1 MLHHMPEELCQVL
14 GVVAPPPAPHLAA
27 VHTGL
32 LFHDFA
38 LQFPTTCPS
47 ASTQELKE
55 LIASYQTLRESGRGP
70 AIAATIIS
78 TARQCNMDR
87 DCNLPPDETDTGAM
101 PLDERDGIVGNVYR
115 K

>member
-1 MLHHMPEELCQVL
+1 METNFYTPILT
-14 GVVAPPPAPHLAA
+14 LA
-27 VHTGL
+27 
-32 LFHDFA
+32 
-38 LQFPTTCPS
+38 
-47 ASTQELKE
+47 QELKE